1 MEVIKNADHIIDL
14 GPDGGETGG
23 YITFT
28 GTPEQMVQLPEGQN
42 FTADFLR
49 GKV

>member
-14 GPDGGETGG
+14 GPEGGETGG

-28 GTPEQMVQLPEGQN
+28 GTPEEMVNLTDGN
-42 FTADFLR
+42 FTAQYLK